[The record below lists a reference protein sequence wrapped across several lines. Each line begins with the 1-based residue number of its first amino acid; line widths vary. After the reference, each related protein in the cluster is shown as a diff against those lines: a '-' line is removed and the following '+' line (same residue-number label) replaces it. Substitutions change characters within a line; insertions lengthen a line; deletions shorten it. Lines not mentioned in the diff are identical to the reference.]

1 MVMLHV
7 REGNVIEGGEIEVD
21 FGELIGEPAVET
33 QLLSIHI
40 SPTLGLGRRQRK
52 STIPQQA
59 ASLMLDHIA
68 GRDEHAHV
76 GLLAGESEVEGVELL
91 VIETDATTIEDVEP
105 QGGGLR
111 FRNGFGS

>member
-1 MVMLHV
+1 
-7 REGNVIEGGEIEVD
+7 
-21 FGELIGEPAVET
+21 
-33 QLLSIHI
+33 
-40 SPTLGLGRRQRK
+40 
-52 STIPQQA
+52 
-59 ASLMLDHIA
+59 MLDHIA